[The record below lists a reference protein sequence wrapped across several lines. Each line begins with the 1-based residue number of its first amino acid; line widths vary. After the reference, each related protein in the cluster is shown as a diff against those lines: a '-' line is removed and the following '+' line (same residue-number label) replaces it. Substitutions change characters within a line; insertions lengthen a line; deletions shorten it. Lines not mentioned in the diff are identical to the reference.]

1 MSIGDNWTNYGDRI
15 AYIHPTVDNSSWI
28 TSPING
34 DPNGGVLLF
43 SSPPVGEWCSVE
55 VVHQVEEGEYVYNVS
70 INGVVKHST
79 KNSEPSEFSDVLVY
93 AYDPWNPAQASHIR
107 ALTIQTI
114 MVSEPE
120 NFSYSHFI
128 CCRIRN
134 KNKETSTSQ
143 FESVLQFL
151 IESFWKKANLSDIKR
166 VHTAHCAGTD
176 FR

>member
-1 MSIGDNWTNYGDRI
+1 MNLDYRLSAPGPTAGSTSVFRMSIGDNWTNYGDRI
-15 AYIHPTVDNSSWI
+15 AYIHPTMDNSSWI

-70 INGVVKHST
+70 INGVVKYST

-93 AYDPWNPAQASHIR
+93 ASDPWIPAQASHIR

-120 NFSYSHFI
+120 YFSYSQFI

-134 KNKETSTSQ
+134 KNN
-143 FESVLQFL
+143 VN
-151 IESFWKKANLSDIKR
+151 IGIAI
-166 VHTAHCAGTD
+166 
-176 FR
+176 